1 MEQMNLLIALCA
13 GISLSAAAG
22 FRVFLPLL
30 ALSIAVHFGGYT
42 VNEHL
47 AWIGSNTALYTLLTA
62 SVVEVLA
69 YYIPAVDNLLD
80 TVSGPLALA
89 AGAVITAG
97 LLPEMPDVAQWA
109 IGIIAG
115 SGAAGVVQAGTT
127 AARGASTTTTAG
139 TGNFLVASAENVLST
154 VGSVLALLLPL
165 VAIFGVVFFVWVLW
179 RVIRRLRRN
188 HSSPATS

>member
-1 MEQMNLLIALCA
+1 MEWTSLIIALCA
-13 GISLSAAAG
+13 GISLSAATG

-30 ALSIAVHFGGYT
+30 ALAVAVRYGGYT

-47 AWIGSNTALYTLLTA
+47 AWVGSSTAFYTLLTA
-62 SVVEVLA
+62 TVVEVLA

-80 TVSGPLALA
+80 TVSGPLALV

-97 LLPEMPDVAQWA
+97 LLPEMPDIAQWA
-109 IGIIAG
+109 IGIVAG

-127 AARGASTTTTAG
+127 AARGVSTATTAG
-139 TGNFLVASAENVLST
+139 TGNFLLASAENVCSA

-165 VAIFGVVFFVWVLW
+165 LAIVGVVFFVWVLW
-179 RVIRRLRRN
+179 RVVRRLRRN
-188 HSSPATS
+188 RTAQATS